1 MKSNKL
7 IRITYW
13 VFIVAALILAAS
25 FAICIMHY
33 YAIFEDIEST
43 EGEVHTIAIYNCM
56 RAIMLTGAG
65 LFFILRTLVV
75 LRRGFLFDIQLG
87 KLFIVLAILN
97 IVLTIATYVTT
108 HLAVSIILPG
118 LSMPVLILLI
128 SIIYWVGANL
138 EKENSLTV

>member
-25 FAICIMHY
+25 FAISIMHFN
-33 YAIFEDIEST
+33 AIFEQIEAV
-43 EGEVHTIAIYNCM
+43 EGDVHTIATYNCM
-56 RAIMLTGAG
+56 KEIIFTGAG
-65 LFFILRTLVV
+65 LFFILRTLAV
-75 LRRGFLFDIQLG
+75 LRRGFLFDLQLG
-87 KLFIVLAILN
+87 RLFIVLSILN
-97 IVLTIATYVTT
+97 IVLTIATYVTA
-108 HLAVSIILPG
+108 HLFGAILPT